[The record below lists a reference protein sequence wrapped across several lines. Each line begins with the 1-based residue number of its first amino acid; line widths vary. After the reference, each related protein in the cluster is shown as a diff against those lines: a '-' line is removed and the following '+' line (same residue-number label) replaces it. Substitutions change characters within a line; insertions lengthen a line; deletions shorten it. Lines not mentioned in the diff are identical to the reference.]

1 MPRELIALDWGRFV
15 LREYDD
21 PPLGP
26 TQMRLRSEF
35 SAPKHGTEMRGYRLR
50 PRPGRWD
57 QDLGLF
63 LPGEASRS
71 RFPGSL
77 GNTTVG
83 VITEVG
89 SEVRTFKT
97 GDRVFGYF
105 PIRETHTADDRV
117 AYPQFGGVRRLPDG
131 MTPEEAVCVDPTVY
145 ALTAVRDANIRIGDR
160 VAVFGMGAIGI
171 IALHLSKLAGA
182 FFTVA
187 VDPVDVRRDAARKHG
202 ADLVIDPTKGD
213 AALEIKLATDRKGV
227 DVAIEASASYPGF
240 NDAVRCLHFGGLLV
254 SLAYYE
260 GEGLGLYLSDE
271 WHRNRI
277 TVRSARADSDP
288 NRDHPMWDRKRLW
301 ESAFRLLAEKRLHT
315 EGILHPIVSFEESPE
330 AYRKISESPAD
341 SVKLG
346 VTYP

>member
-15 LREYDD
+15 FRDYDD

-26 TQMRLRSEF
+26 TQMRIKSEF
-35 SAPKHGTEMRGYRLR
+35 SAPKHGTELRGYRVR

-57 QDLGLF
+57 AELGLF
-63 LPGEASRS
+63 LPGEAARP

-89 SEVRTFKT
+89 SEVRTFRP

-105 PIRETHTADDRV
+105 PIRETHTADERV
-117 AYPQFGGVRRLPDG
+117 TYPQFGGVRRLPEG
-131 MTPEEAVCVDPTVY
+131 MSAEAAVCVDPAVY

-160 VAVFGMGAIGI
+160 VAVFGMGAIGL

-182 FFTVA
+182 FFAVG
-187 VDPVDVRRDAARKHG
+187 VDPVEVRREAARKHG
-202 ADLVIDPTKGD
+202 ADLVIDPAQGD
-213 AALEIKLATDRKGV
+213 AALAIKLATDRKGV
-227 DVAIEASASYPGF
+227 DVAIEASASYAGF
-240 NDAVRCLHFGGLLV
+240 NDALRCVHFGGMLV

-260 GEGLGLYLSDE
+260 GEARGLYLSDE

-288 NRDHPMWDRKRLW
+288 NRDHPLWDRKRLW
-301 ESAFRLLAEKRLHT
+301 DAAFTLLAENRLHA
-315 EGILHPIVSFEESPE
+315 EGILQPIVPFEESPE
-330 AYRKISESPAD
+330 AYRKISESPAG

-346 VTYP
+346 VVYG